1 MKRNKVSR
9 AVTGDQ
15 LPYSMGGPWVDKDAP
30 VGRGAKE
37 YDDLD
42 IELTD
47 EEIEESMGWG
57 EDFERVVGDEESCG
71 DQRAQARGTR

>member
-1 MKRNKVSR
+1 MKRNKVRR

-47 EEIEESMGWG
+47 EEIEESMGWDG
-57 EDFERVVGDEESCG
+57 DFERVVGDEE
-71 DQRAQARGTR
+71 D